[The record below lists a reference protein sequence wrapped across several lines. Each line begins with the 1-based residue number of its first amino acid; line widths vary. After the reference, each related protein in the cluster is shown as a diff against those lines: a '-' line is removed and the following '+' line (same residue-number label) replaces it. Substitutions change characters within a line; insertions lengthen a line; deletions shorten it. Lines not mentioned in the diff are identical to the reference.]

1 MKKQRSSG
9 RVVALIGNPNVGKST
24 IFNAITG
31 MHQHTGNWPGKTVSI
46 AQGEFDFNG
55 KKYDLI
61 DLPGSYSLST
71 LSAEEEVARDF
82 IFFNKPDVVVV
93 VCDATCLERNLN
105 IALQI
110 IASVKNV
117 ILCINLMDQAKKR
130 GLKINCDKLSEQLGV
145 CVVGISAR
153 SKKNI
158 HSLIEKIELVC
169 QKNYNKNAKFQY
181 YEPIQTK
188 VENLSKYIKTK
199 NINEKFVALKLLSD
213 DKNFIN
219 NLILNKEFQ
228 NSDSRELKLELE
240 NCRNDLIKKYSDE
253 NIMHDSL
260 LSQFTKRAESIS
272 KTCILKTNKSK
283 KIKCLDDF
291 LTNKWTG
298 LPSIILLLCVVFWIT
313 IAGANA
319 PSEALSGFL
328 FKIQD
333 ILSDFLNLIKIPGW
347 IEGILIQG
355 MFRTLAWVIS
365 VMLPPMAI
373 FFPIFTLLEDFGYLP
388 RVAFHLD
395 CAFKKAGA
403 CGKQA
408 LTTCGDIFLSS
419 IINYE

>member
-1 MKKQRSSG
+1 MR
-9 RVVALIGNPNVGKST
+9 
-24 IFNAITG
+24 
-31 MHQHTGNWPGKTVSI
+31 QHTGNWPGKTVNI
-46 AQGEFDFNG
+46 AQGEFEFNG
-55 KKYDLI
+55 KRYDLI
-61 DLPGSYSLST
+61 DLPGAYSLST

-82 IFFNKPDVVVV
+82 IFFNKPDAVVV
-93 VCDATCLERNLN
+93 VCDATCLERSLN

-117 ILCINLMDQAKKR
+117 LICVNLMDQAKKR
-130 GLKINCDKLSEQLGV
+130 GLKIDCDELAAQLGV

-153 SKKNI
+153 NKKNI
-158 HSLIEKIELVC
+158 HNLIEKIELVC
-169 QKNYNKNAKFQY
+169 QTDYNKNINFQY

-188 VENLSKYIKTK
+188 VENLSKYIKTT
-199 NINEKFVALKLLSD
+199 NISEKFVALKLLSD

-219 NLILNKEFQ
+219 NLILNGEFK
-228 NSDSRELKLELE
+228 NSDSKALKSELK
-240 NCRNDLIKKYSDE
+240 NCRNNLIKKYSDE
-253 NIMHDSL
+253 NMMRDAF
-260 LSQFTKRAESIS
+260 LSQFTKMAESIS
-272 KTCILKTNKSK
+272 KRCVLKSNKSK
-283 KIKCLDDF
+283 NVKCLDDF

-328 FKIQD
+328 FKIQN
-333 ILSDFLNLIKIPGW
+333 ILSDFFNFIKIPDW

-355 MFRTLAWVIS
+355 MFRTLAWVVS

-408 LTTCGDIFLSS
+408 LTTCYNICLSAV
-419 IINYE
+419 